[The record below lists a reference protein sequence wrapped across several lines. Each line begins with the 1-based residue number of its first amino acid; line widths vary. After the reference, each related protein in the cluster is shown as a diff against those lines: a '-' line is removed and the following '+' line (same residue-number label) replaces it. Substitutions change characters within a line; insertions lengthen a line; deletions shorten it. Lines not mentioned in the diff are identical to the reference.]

1 MQPIKDTVKNI
12 PKDPG
17 VYFFKNNKNDI
28 IYIGKAKNIRN
39 RVRTYFQKN
48 KYQSPKNISMIK
60 RIVDVEWIVVTKD
73 NVDEVMEK
81 VKAEGGDYALFAVTD
96 EGYKKLSLNFAD
108 IRNKLYEQQQII
120 LSYKEY
126 YEDGEREQPE
136 GTD

>member
-1 MQPIKDTVKNI
+1 MVRLIGSVLLFGLVLNGCAGLAVKEL
-12 PKDPG
+12 
-17 VYFFKNNKNDI
+17 
-28 IYIGKAKNIRN
+28 
-39 RVRTYFQKN
+39 
-48 KYQSPKNISMIK
+48 QSYKIEKK
-60 RIVDVEWIVVTKD
+60 REPLDLPMPEPLSLVDVEWIVVTKD
-73 NVDEVMEK
+73 NIDEVMEK

-126 YEDGEREQPE
+126 YEDGEREQSE

>member
-1 MQPIKDTVKNI
+1 MVRLIVSVLVFGLLLNGCAGLAVKEL
-12 PKDPG
+12 
-17 VYFFKNNKNDI
+17 
-28 IYIGKAKNIRN
+28 
-39 RVRTYFQKN
+39 
-48 KYQSPKNISMIK
+48 QSYKIEKK
-60 RIVDVEWIVVTKD
+60 RAPLNLPNPEPLSLVDVEWIVVTKD

-108 IRNKLYEQQQII
+108 IRNKLHEQNQII

-126 YEDGEREQPE
+126 YESGERESTE

>member
-1 MQPIKDTVKNI
+1 MVRLIGSVLLFGLVLNGCAGLAVKELQSYKIEKKREPLNLPMPQPL
-12 PKDPG
+12 
-17 VYFFKNNKNDI
+17 
-28 IYIGKAKNIRN
+28 
-39 RVRTYFQKN
+39 
-48 KYQSPKNISMIK
+48 SL
-60 RIVDVEWIVVTKD
+60 VDVEWIVVTKE

-126 YEDGEREQPE
+126 YEDGEREQSE

>member
-1 MQPIKDTVKNI
+1 MVRLIVSVLVFGLLLNGCAGLAVKEISNYKIEKKREPLNI
-12 PKDPG
+12 PNPEPL
-17 VYFFKNNKNDI
+17 
-28 IYIGKAKNIRN
+28 
-39 RVRTYFQKN
+39 
-48 KYQSPKNISMIK
+48 SL
-60 RIVDVEWIVVTKD
+60 VDVEWIVVTKD

-126 YEDGEREQPE
+126 YEDGEREQSE

>member
-1 MQPIKDTVKNI
+1 MVRLIVSVLVFGLLLNGCAGLAVKE
-12 PKDPG
+12 
-17 VYFFKNNKNDI
+17 
-28 IYIGKAKNIRN
+28 
-39 RVRTYFQKN
+39 
-48 KYQSPKNISMIK
+48 ISNYKIEKK
-60 RIVDVEWIVVTKD
+60 REPLNLPNPEPLSLVDVEWIVVTKD

-126 YEDGEREQPE
+126 YESGERESTE

>member
-1 MQPIKDTVKNI
+1 MVRLIASVLVFGLLLNGCAGLAVKEL
-12 PKDPG
+12 
-17 VYFFKNNKNDI
+17 
-28 IYIGKAKNIRN
+28 
-39 RVRTYFQKN
+39 
-48 KYQSPKNISMIK
+48 QSYKIEKK
-60 RIVDVEWIVVTKD
+60 REPLNLPNPEPLSLVDVEWIVVTKD

-108 IRNKLYEQQQII
+108 IRNKLHEQNQII

-126 YEDGEREQPE
+126 YESGERESTE

>member
-1 MQPIKDTVKNI
+1 M
-12 PKDPG
+12 
-17 VYFFKNNKNDI
+17 
-28 IYIGKAKNIRN
+28 
-39 RVRTYFQKN
+39 
-48 KYQSPKNISMIK
+48 
-60 RIVDVEWIVVTKD
+60 VTKD

>member
-1 MQPIKDTVKNI
+1 MVRQIGNVLLFGLAILFLNSCAGLAVKEL
-12 PKDPG
+12 
-17 VYFFKNNKNDI
+17 
-28 IYIGKAKNIRN
+28 
-39 RVRTYFQKN
+39 
-48 KYQSPKNISMIK
+48 QSYKIEKK
-60 RIVDVEWIVVTKD
+60 REPLALPMPEPLSLVDVEWIVVTKD

-126 YEDGEREQPE
+126 YEENGDE
-136 GTD
+136 

>member
-1 MQPIKDTVKNI
+1 MVRLIVSVLVFGLLLNGCAGLAVK
-12 PKDPG
+12 K
-17 VYFFKNNKNDI
+17 
-28 IYIGKAKNIRN
+28 
-39 RVRTYFQKN
+39 
-48 KYQSPKNISMIK
+48 ISNYKIEKK
-60 RIVDVEWIVVTKD
+60 REPLNLPNPEPLSLVDVEWIVVTKD

-108 IRNKLYEQQQII
+108 IRNKLHEQNQII

-126 YEDGEREQPE
+126 YESGERDTTE

>member
-1 MQPIKDTVKNI
+1 MVRLIGSVLLFGLVLNGCAGLAVKEL
-12 PKDPG
+12 
-17 VYFFKNNKNDI
+17 
-28 IYIGKAKNIRN
+28 
-39 RVRTYFQKN
+39 
-48 KYQSPKNISMIK
+48 QSYKIEKK
-60 RIVDVEWIVVTKD
+60 REPLDLPRPEPLSLVDVEGIVVTKD

-126 YEDGEREQPE
+126 YEDGERESNQ